1 MTCAPATVVMTGATG
16 GVGRMLVP
24 ALAGRYR
31 LRLHDRADTL
41 AAPPGDRD
49 MVVNGDLERFAD
61 VAATVAGADAV
72 VHLAAQAS
80 PEASWEEVD
89 GPNIT
94 GAFHLFEASRRAGV
108 RKVVFASTN
117 HVTGMYDRD
126 RAWPLR
132 PDQPVRPDSLYGVS
146 KAFGEALGRYYAD
159 AFGLHVLCLR
169 LGSVLER
176 PLDEETMRKWLSP
189 RDLAQLVTRCLQS
202 EQRFGIYYGVSANT
216 RGRWD
221 ITNARRELGYAP
233 QDDSE
238 AFAHEILGG
247 GS

>member
-1 MTCAPATVVMTGATG
+1 VTADPPIVVVTGATG

-24 ALAGRYR
+24 ALSGRHR
-31 LRLHDRADTL
+31 LRLHGQADTL
-41 AAPPGDRD
+41 AAPVGAHDA
-49 MVVNGDLERFAD
+49 VSGDLERFAD
-61 VAATVAGADAV
+61 AAAAVAGADAV

-94 GAFHLFEASRRAGV
+94 GTFHLFEAARQAGV
-108 RKVVFASTN
+108 RRVVFASTN

-126 RAWPLR
+126 HAWRLR

-146 KAFGEALGRYYAD
+146 KAFGEALGRYYSD
-159 AFGLHVLCLR
+159 AFGLQVLCLR

-176 PLDEETMRKWLSP
+176 PVDEGTMGKWLSP
-189 RDLAQLVTRCLQS
+189 RDLAQLVARCLQT

-238 AFAHEILGG
+238 AFADEILGS